1 MQYHIKY
8 RYNKKKNR
16 KRGFPLIRIVIS
28 LTVIAFF
35 WKSFRNNNSTSE
47 ETIQS
52 AAIVPSFQE
61 IGREKASVVSDDLST
76 YIVKSGDTFYGI
88 MSRHEIP
95 QATAVEIYNSLK
107 PLGLPALFP
116 GDSLVLKKDSSGTI
130 NKINLLSRL
139 QYWYNVSLIGN
150 QIKAE
155 KKPLST
161 TRYICLLNGAL
172 ETSLS
177 EEVYKYGVSDV
188 VTWRIADI
196 FAWDINFFLDPRK
209 GDTFQI
215 IFEQKY
221 AEGNFLGYGE
231 ILAAK
236 YTNNGT
242 VYYAFGFPDEDG
254 KIRYYDLNG
263 KSVQKQFLKAPLRY
277 SRISSGFS
285 YNRKHP
291 ILGIV
296 RPHLGIDYAAPTGT
310 PVYAAADGRVKFAG
324 RKGGYG
330 NLVILSHGSAY
341 ETWYGHLN
349 AFGRGIRTG
358 KVVKQSDK
366 IGTVGA
372 TGLATGPHLDYR
384 MKRGSGFVNPL
395 KISMPSK
402 ESIETEKKSSFD
414 LVKNSY
420 LLSFDSRLPEQTGN
434 FVLDIQIRHENPV
447 TYHAENSESNKSNNG
462 INTES

>member
-8 RYNKKKNR
+8 GYKKKKNR

-35 WKSFRNNNSTSE
+35 WKSFRNNNTRE

-61 IGREKASVVSDDLST
+61 IGREKASVVLDDLST

-95 QATAVEIYNSLK
+95 QTTAVEVYNSLK

-116 GDSLVLKKDSSGTI
+116 GDSLVFKKDSSGTI
-130 NKINLLSRL
+130 NKIKLLSRL
-139 QYWYNVSLIGN
+139 QYWYNISLIGN

-155 KKPLST
+155 KEPLST

-177 EEVYKYGVSDV
+177 EEIYKFGVSDV
-188 VTWRIADI
+188 ITWKIADI

-277 SRISSGFS
+277 SRISSNFS

-349 AFGRGIRTG
+349 VFGRGIRTG
-358 KVVKQSDK
+358 KTVKQSDI

-384 MKRGSGFVNPL
+384 MKRGSEFVNPL

-402 ESIETEKKSSFD
+402 ESIESEKKFSFD

-420 LLSFDSRLPEQTGN
+420 LLAFDSRLPEQTGN
-434 FVLDIQIRHENPV
+434 FVLDIQIRQENPV
-447 TYHAENSESNKSNNG
+447 TYHAENSESDKSKNG